1 MSNHGAA
8 EQQLSPE
15 IGMIGPFDRRSIVT
29 GESFFAL
36 AVGGIIALLFGSI
49 LLFGGY
55 RFFLFLLPI
64 WGFFFG
70 FGLGAQTVQAVF
82 GDAFLAT
89 VTSWAVGFFVALV
102 FALLSYLFY
111 FAAVAIIGGA
121 LGYTLAVGLLE
132 AIGLNFNIIVWLVG
146 IVVAV
151 IFAVAV
157 LVLNIQKWVVIFA
170 TAWLGAG
177 IILATFLFL
186 FGGVPRDQLLQN
198 PIHQALSQGPF
209 WTISFIVLAALGI
222 VGQYQSTRRIE
233 IETYNRYNELTG
245 GESPGDPVSV

>member
-1 MSNHGAA
+1 
-8 EQQLSPE
+8 
-15 IGMIGPFDRRSIVT
+15 VT

-36 AVGGIIALLFGSI
+36 AVGGMIALLFGSI
-49 LLFGGY
+49 LLLGGY
-55 RFFLFLLPI
+55 RFFMFLLPI

-70 FGLGAQTVQAVF
+70 FGLGAQTVQALF

-89 VTSWAVGFFVALV
+89 VTSWVVGFIVALA

-111 FAAVAIIGGA
+111 FAAVAVIGGA

-132 AIGLNFNIIVWLVG
+132 AIGLNFGLIVWLVG

-157 LVLNIQKWVVIFA
+157 FVLNVQKWVVIFA

-177 IILATFLFL
+177 VILATFLFL
-186 FGGVPRDQLLQN
+186 FGGIPRDQLLQN
-198 PIHQALSQGPF
+198 PIRQALSMGPL
-209 WTISFIVLAALGI
+209 WTIAFIVLAAIGI
-222 VGQYQSTRRIE
+222 LAQYESTRSIE
-233 IETYNRYNELTG
+233 IETYNRFGELSGAEPATA
-245 GESPGDPVSV
+245 GEGSTPASS